1 MSQSLWIKKLS
12 THKRS
17 RFGDLSTHKRSR
29 LLRIKGRAFKN
40 PSIFVLPVYLL
51 YKFILYFQNQ
61 KNNRRP

>member
-29 LLRIKGRAFKN
+29 HLRIKGRAFKN
-40 PSIFVLPVYLL
+40 PSIFALPICLL
-51 YKFILYFQNQ
+51 YEFNL
-61 KNNRRP
+61 